1 MPKAVGIDLGTT
13 NSVVAVVQGGDPEV
27 LLNAEGARL
36 TPSIVAFSKTGERLV
51 GELAKRQAVL
61 NSDRTIRSIKREM
74 GTRHKVSV
82 DGKELGPEEISAMIL
97 SKLKAD
103 AETRLGEKVTDAV
116 ITVPAYFDD
125 AQRTATKTAGEI
137 AGFNVLRI
145 INEPTAAAIAYGLDK
160 ISGDK
165 EETIIVYDLGGGTFD
180 VTVLEISEGLLE
192 VKATAGDTRLGGDDF
207 DERLMNYVADEFQKG
222 EGVDLR
228 KDNQALQRL
237 KEASEK
243 AKVELSS
250 STQTTINL
258 PFISMSQNG
267 PLHLVM
273 DITRSK
279 FQEITHDL
287 LERTRQPFERALAD
301 AGLKANEVDEV
312 VLVGGS
318 TRMPAV
324 VELVKR
330 VTGKDPHQ
338 GINPDEAVAVGAAVQ
353 ANNLANPGSGSG
365 MVLVDVTPLSLGV
378 ETAGGVF
385 TKMIERNTAIPHK
398 KSETFTTY
406 ADFQPSVEIKVLQGE
421 RAMSSDNKQLGVFTL
436 GDIPPAPRGTPK
448 IEVTFDIDANGI
460 VNVSAKE
467 LTTGKQ
473 QTITITGSGTL
484 NKADIDRMVADAEAN
499 AAADQERRDKA
510 EAKNQLDALVFQSKK
525 FIEENGDKVGES
537 EKTALQS
544 AITDAEADL
553 GSDDTAR
560 FKSGMER
567 LTSAFQAAGTSVYQ
581 QAAAA
586 QAAAAQAAPSAE
598 PSGSDFAGYD
608 APADGAAPNGAANGA
623 NNGAVEGEVIEGEVT
638 DKR

>member
-13 NSVVAVVQGGDPEV
+13 NSVVAVVQGGEPEV
-27 LLNAEGARL
+27 LLNAEGSRL

-61 NSDRTIRSIKREM
+61 NSQRTIRSIKRNM
-74 GTRHKVSV
+74 GTREKVNI
-82 DGKELGPEEISAMIL
+82 DGKDYSPEEISAMIL

-125 AQRTATKTAGEI
+125 AQRTATKNAGEI
-137 AGFNVLRI
+137 AGLNVLRI

-160 ISGDK
+160 GHK
-165 EETIIVYDLGGGTFD
+165 EETIVVYDLGGGTFD

-192 VKATAGDTRLGGDDF
+192 VKATAGDTHLGGDDF
-207 DERLMNYVADEFQKG
+207 DERLMNYIADKFQQA

-228 KDNQALQRL
+228 KDAQALQRL
-237 KEASEK
+237 KEAAEK

-250 STQTTINL
+250 ATQTTINL
-258 PFISMSQNG
+258 PFISMNQNG
-267 PLHLVM
+267 PVHLVE
-273 DITRSK
+273 DITRAK

-301 AGLKANEVDEV
+301 SGLKPNEVDEV

-338 GINPDEAVAVGAAVQ
+338 GINPDEAVAIGAGVQ
-353 ANNLANPGSGSG
+353 ANNLANPGQSSG

-398 KSETFTTY
+398 KTETFTTY
-406 ADFQPSVEIKVLQGE
+406 SDFQPSVEIKVLQGE
-421 RAMSSDNKQLGVFTL
+421 RPMAADNKQLGLFTL

-467 LTTGKQ
+467 QQTGKE
-473 QTITITGSGTL
+473 QTITITGSSGL
-484 NKADIDRMVADAEAN
+484 NKADIDRMVEEAERN
-499 AAADQERRDKA
+499 AASDEERRRKA
-510 EAKNQLDALVFQSKK
+510 EAKNQLDALIFQSDK
-525 FIEENGDKVGES
+525 FLQENGDKIGGE
-537 EKTALQS
+537 EKTRLETVIKES
-544 AITDAEADL
+544 RDDL
-553 GSDDTAR
+553 ASDDETRIQNA
-560 FKSGMER
+560 MTN
-567 LTSAFQAAGTSVYQ
+567 LTNAYQAAGTSVYQ
-581 QAAAA
+581 QQAGQTAAGEPTS
-586 QAAAAQAAPSAE
+586 Q
-598 PSGSDFAGYD
+598 PSGSDYAGYD
-608 APADGAAPNGAANGA
+608 QPNASTNGSANGT
-623 NNGAVEGEVIEGEVT
+623 VEGEVVEGEVT
-638 DKR
+638 DSTPNTK

>member
-27 LLNAEGARL
+27 LLNAEGSRL
-36 TPSIVAFSKTGERLV
+36 TPSIVAFTKTGERLV

-61 NSDRTIRSIKREM
+61 NADRTIRSIKREM
-74 GTRHKVSV
+74 GTRHKESI
-82 DGKELGPEEISAMIL
+82 DGKDYTPEEISAMVL

-103 AETRLGEKVTDAV
+103 AETRLGEKVSDAV

-125 AQRTATKTAGEI
+125 SQRQATKTAGEI

-145 INEPTAAAIAYGLDK
+145 INEPTAAAIAYGLDSK
-160 ISGDK
+160 DK

-207 DERLMNYVADEFQKG
+207 DERLVNFVADEFQKSDG
-222 EGVDLR
+222 IDLR
-228 KDNQALQRL
+228 KDKQALQRL
-237 KEASEK
+237 KEAAEK

-250 STQTTINL
+250 ATSTTINL
-258 PFISMSQNG
+258 PFITADQNG
-267 PLHLVM
+267 PKHLNL
-273 DITRSK
+273 DITRAK

-287 LERTRQPFERALAD
+287 LERTRKPFERALSD
-301 AGLKANEVDEV
+301 AGLKPGEVDEV

-330 VTGKDPHQ
+330 VTGKEPHQ

-353 ANNLANPGSGSG
+353 ANTLANPGSAGTG

-385 TKMIERNTAIPHK
+385 TKLIERNTAIPHK
-398 KSETFTTY
+398 KTETFTTY
-406 ADFQPSVEIKVLQGE
+406 SDFQPSVEINILQGE
-421 RAMSSDNKQLGVFTL
+421 RAMAGDNKSLGRFQLSE
-436 GDIPPAPRGTPK
+436 IPPAPRGTPK

-467 LTTGKQ
+467 QQTGKEQ
-473 QTITITGSGTL
+473 KITITGSSGL
-484 NKADIDRMVADAEAN
+484 SKSDIDRMVTDAEQN
-499 AAADQERRDKA
+499 AAADEERRAKA
-510 EAKNQLDALVFQSKK
+510 DAKNQLDALVFQTKK
-525 FIEENGDKVGES
+525 FVEEQGDKIGGS
-537 EKTALQS
+537 EKSALEDAIKGAEDDLQS
-544 AITDAEADL
+544 
-553 GSDDTAR
+553 DDVER
-560 FKSGMER
+560 FKSGQEK
-567 LTSAFQAAGTSVYQ
+567 LTAAYHAAGTSAY
-581 QAAAA
+581 A
-586 QAAAAQAAPSAE
+586 QDANAQGAQTGAQ

-608 APADGAAPNGAANGA
+608 NDASAQNGAAD
-623 NNGAVEGEVIEGEVT
+623 GAVEGEVVEGEVT
-638 DKR
+638 DSKA

>member
-27 LLNAEGARL
+27 LLNAEGSRL
-36 TPSIVAFSKTGERLV
+36 TPSIVAFTKTGERLV

-61 NSDRTIRSIKREM
+61 NADRTIRSIKREM
-74 GTRHKVSV
+74 GTRHKESI
-82 DGKELGPEEISAMIL
+82 DGKDYTPEEISAMIL

-103 AETRLGEKVTDAV
+103 AETRLGEKVSDAV

-125 AQRTATKTAGEI
+125 SQRQATKTAGEI

-145 INEPTAAAIAYGLDK
+145 INEPTAAAIAYGLDSK
-160 ISGDK
+160 DK

-207 DERLMNYVADEFQKG
+207 DERLVNYVADEFQKSDG
-222 EGVDLR
+222 IDLR
-228 KDNQALQRL
+228 KDKQALQRL
-237 KEASEK
+237 KEAAEK

-250 STQTTINL
+250 ATTTTINL
-258 PFISMSQNG
+258 PFITADQNG
-267 PLHLVM
+267 PKHLNL
-273 DITRSK
+273 DITRAK

-287 LERTRQPFERALAD
+287 LERTRKPFERALSD
-301 AGLKANEVDEV
+301 AGLKPGEVDEV

-330 VTGKDPHQ
+330 VTGKEPHQ

-353 ANNLANPGSGSG
+353 ANTLANPGSAGTG

-385 TKMIERNTAIPHK
+385 TKLIERNTAIPHK
-398 KSETFTTY
+398 KTETFTTY
-406 ADFQPSVEIKVLQGE
+406 SDFQPSVEINILQGE
-421 RAMSSDNKQLGVFTL
+421 RAMAGDNKSLGRFQLSE
-436 GDIPPAPRGTPK
+436 IPPAPRGTPK

-467 LTTGKQ
+467 QQTGKEQ
-473 QTITITGSGTL
+473 KITITGSSGL
-484 NKADIDRMVADAEAN
+484 SKADIDRMVSDAEQN
-499 AAADQERRDKA
+499 AAADEERRTKA
-510 EAKNQLDALVFQSKK
+510 DAKNQLDALVFQTKK
-525 FIEENGDKVGES
+525 FVEEQGDKIGAS
-537 EKTALQS
+537 EKTALED
-544 AITDAEADL
+544 AIKGAEDDL
-553 GSDDTAR
+553 QSDDVER
-560 FKSGMER
+560 FKSGQEK
-567 LTSAFQAAGTSVYQ
+567 LTAAYHAAGTSAY
-581 QAAAA
+581 A
-586 QAAAAQAAPSAE
+586 QEANAQGAPDGAQ

-608 APADGAAPNGAANGA
+608 NDASTQNGVAD
-623 NNGAVEGEVIEGEVT
+623 GAVEGEVVEGEVT
-638 DKR
+638 DTKA